1 MRIGTILALV
11 LAIVFG
17 VKADAP
23 SGRTQPPVFGIN
35 LSMYGPHAPDQFVD
49 DPVTHAMFAHLGVP
63 LVRIPIRAGLTDQRL
78 VTVLQAVKSA
88 GATPVVILHGAVV
101 ADARRID
108 LHLLAL
114 VRGVFG
120 TQRVYLELGNEEDNN
135 GITAV
140 RYTQVWNQVVTALRA
155 HSPSAYQY
163 GGPVAFDDD
172 LPYINYFVR
181 HASPRPAFISW
192 HEYVCSTADSARVC
206 TAHITRWGLHVARIN
221 ALLRTAIGRTLPL
234 MISEWNLDANPDP
247 RYTQPAF
254 IGAWV
259 RRALFELERLRA
271 VGVIGA
277 LYYTAT
283 SNQNSLVEA
292 NRRFTPEGASWCAVL
307 AGRACG

>member
-1 MRIGTILALV
+1 
-11 LAIVFG
+11 
-17 VKADAP
+17 
-23 SGRTQPPVFGIN
+23 
-35 LSMYGPHAPDQFVD
+35 
-49 DPVTHAMFAHLGVP
+49 
-63 LVRIPIRAGLTDQRL
+63 
-78 VTVLQAVKSA
+78 
-88 GATPVVILHGAVV
+88 V

-192 HEYVCSTADSARVC
+192 HEYVCSTSESARIC
-206 TAHITRWGLHVARIN
+206 TAHITRWGVHVARIN

-259 RRALFELERLRA
+259 RRALHELERLRA

-283 SNQNSLVEA
+283 SNQNALVKA